1 MASERA
7 PETARRRH
15 PVLRWLLAGVAALL
29 LLVVAAAVWL
39 LASESGARSAFSTLD
54 SLTSGALK
62 ADGVHGSLRSPLRL
76 DRLVVRQADRTI
88 TLHDVRIEWTP
99 SALLHSTLHLTSLQV
114 GRLTVANQLDSKPQ
128 PSTLPARIGLPIKL
142 QADSVR
148 IDGGEIDRGSV
159 PLLKFGPLAFA
170 LDFNGTRYRLQLKQL
185 AADTAIAG
193 GSLATTLNGGATISA
208 TSPYA
213 LQGKF
218 SARGNTV
225 LNKQAIAAGGELTLG
240 GSLAELAAGIDF
252 TVNQAQLHGSSVL
265 RPFSDQP
272 LGATQLK
279 AHALDLALFG
289 AQLPR
294 TALDADLAVSDKGD
308 GTLKLDNAAAGTYD
322 AQRLPLSS
330 LNLAIR
336 QDAGEF
342 RLSRMQALL
351 GSPKQPA
358 GEITGSGRYANGTL
372 TLALQT
378 DALDLHRLD
387 RQVRATQLAGKLDI
401 RNASGRQEFTL
412 ALSEPL
418 KRQRLT
424 LEAHGVL
431 ADSALTLDRAELQAG
446 SGRANFSAHVA
457 LNGAQA
463 FSAQGKLSKFRLR
476 DLGDFSQLPSLD
488 LNGEFSLHG
497 ARQPQLQADL
507 DFNISDSLVAGQ
519 PLHGN
524 GAVQLRADHLQVSK
538 FLLVAG
544 ANRLNIDGRLAQGG
558 SQLSFDLN
566 APQLRQFGSSFAGA
580 LKAGG
585 TVSGSIDKPH
595 VNAEWSATG
604 AHIPGQIQVDTL
616 QGKAEVALD
625 RKQPLM
631 LDNAQAELAARGLR
645 IGANSVAA
653 LSAQVRFSPR
663 PDAPLAL
670 TLHAENLAAGELRAT
685 RFDARAD
692 GSTARH
698 ALKATLDESGQ
709 SWQLDVQGGL
719 GALDKAP
726 PAPRWQGEIK
736 GFSANGRFNAK
747 LQAPAPLL
755 LAAQQVKLD
764 NFVLE
769 TDAGRIAVEQFAR
782 DAAGLATRGR
792 IEGLQIAQ
800 LLRYLS
806 PAPPVKTDLQL
817 SGDWDLRIADT
828 LNGKLNL
835 RRDRGDVTV
844 LGSAPVTLGLR
855 TLSVSA
861 TADGS
866 RAALHIALDGQ
877 QLGHVDVNAAAPIGD
892 ANSRVAIAPD
902 APISGHVRIDVPSL
916 GWVAPL
922 ASPTL
927 VADGRL
933 QTDLNIAG
941 SFGDPQLTGR
951 IDGSGLRLSLADIGI
966 DLRNGSLQGEFQ
978 GNQLLLRNLGFQS
991 RQGSLAVSGPIRLG
1005 GGQTEAQLAL
1015 TAKHFTL
1022 LDRVDRRLILSGE
1035 SQIVW
1040 REQHA
1045 KVSGAFTVDSGSF
1058 DIGQAGT
1065 PALSNDVVIV
1075 GRKEKKPGGL
1085 GLALDVTVSLGDGVA
1100 LTGRGLDATLV
1111 GKVRLA
1117 SEVGEAPQA
1126 YGELSIEKG
1135 TFSAY
1140 GRDLKIEQ
1148 GVLRFTGPI
1157 DNPGLDIRAM
1167 RRGLEVEAGVSVRGN
1182 VLAPHIT
1189 LVSEPDVPDAEKL
1202 SWLVLGHGLAS
1213 ASQGDATTLQSAAGS
1228 LLSRGAAAAVQSRIA
1243 GALGLDTLS
1252 VGTSDD
1258 SLQQRIITVGKQ
1270 LSSRLYLSYQQGLES
1285 AGSVVQLRY
1294 ILSPRLSLEG
1304 EAGARSA
1311 LSLFYNITFD

>member
-1 MASERA
+1 MASERSSGTT
-7 PETARRRH
+7 PRH
-15 PVLRWLLAGVAALL
+15 PLLRRLLAIAAVLL
-29 LLVVAAAVWL
+29 LLLIGALVWL
-39 LASESGARSAFSTLD
+39 LGSESGARTVFSTLD
-54 SLTSGALK
+54 SLTAGALQ
-62 ADGVHGSLRSPLRL
+62 ADGVHGSLRSPLQV
-76 DRLVVRQADRTI
+76 DRLVLRQTDRTI
-88 TLHDVRIEWTP
+88 TLRDVQIAWLP

-114 GRLTVANQLDSKPQ
+114 GQLIVANKIDSKPQ
-128 PSTLPARIGLPIKL
+128 PATLPASIGLPIQL

-148 IDGGEIDRGSV
+148 IDNGEIDRGPT

-170 LDFNGTRYRLQLKQL
+170 LDFDGARYRLQLNRFTT
-185 AADTAIAG
+185 DTAIAG
-193 GSLATTLNGGATISA
+193 GSLAAMLNGQATVSA
-208 TSPYA
+208 TKPYA

-225 LNKQAIAAGGELTLG
+225 LNQQKIAASGDLTLG

-252 TVNQAQLHGSSVL
+252 TINQARLQGRSVL

-272 LGATQLK
+272 LGATQLS
-279 AHALDLALFG
+279 ARALDLSLFG

-294 TALDADLAVSDKGD
+294 TALDADLTVSDKGN

-330 LNLAIR
+330 LNLAFQ

-342 RLSRMQALL
+342 RFDHIHALL

-358 GEITGSGRYANGTL
+358 GEITGSGRYANGALAL
-372 TLALQT
+372 TLQT

-387 RQVRATQLAGKLDI
+387 QPLRATQLAGKLEL

-418 KRQRLT
+418 NRQRIT
-424 LEAHGVL
+424 LDAHGVL

-446 SGRANFSAHVA
+446 SGRANLSAHVA
-457 LNGAQA
+457 LNGTQA
-463 FSAQGKLSKFRLR
+463 FSAQGSLSKFRLR
-476 DLGDFSQLPSLD
+476 DLGDFPQLPSLN

-497 ARQPQLQADL
+497 ARQPQLTADL
-507 DFNISDSLVAGQ
+507 DFNISDSLLAGQ

-544 ANRLNIDGRLAQGG
+544 ANRLDIDGRLAQGG

-566 APQLRQFGSSFAGA
+566 APQLAQFGPSFAGA
-580 LKAGG
+580 LKASG

-595 VNAEWSATG
+595 VNVEWNATN
-604 AHIPGQIQVDTL
+604 AHVPGQIQVDSL
-616 QGKAEVALD
+616 QGKADVALD

-631 LDNAQAELAARGLR
+631 LGNAQADIAARGLR
-645 IGANSVAA
+645 VGANNVAA
-653 LSAQVRFSPR
+653 LTAQARFSPR

-670 TLHAENLAAGELRAT
+670 TLHAENISAGGLRAA
-685 RFDARAD
+685 RFDTTAD
-692 GSTARH
+692 GTTKQH
-698 ALKATLDESGQ
+698 ALKVTLQENGQ
-709 SWQLDVQGGL
+709 SWQLDARGGL
-719 GALDKAP
+719 AALDK
-726 PAPRWQGEIK
+726 APRWQGEIT
-736 GFSANGRFNAK
+736 GFNADGRFNAK

-755 LAAQQVKLD
+755 LAAKQVKLD
-764 NFVLE
+764 NFVLDS
-769 TDAGRIAVEQFAR
+769 DAGSITVEQFAR
-782 DAAGLATRGR
+782 DAGGLATRGR
-792 IEGLQIAQ
+792 IERLQIAQ

-817 SGDWDLRIADT
+817 SGDWDLRIGDT
-828 LNGKLNL
+828 LDGKLNL
-835 RRDRGDVTV
+835 RRDSGDVTV

-855 TLSVSA
+855 TLSVAA
-861 TADGS
+861 TASNG
-866 RAALHIALDGQ
+866 RAALQIALDGQ
-877 QLGHVDVNAAAPIGD
+877 QLGHVDVNATAPIGD
-892 ANSRVAIAPD
+892 TNSRVAIAPD

-916 GWVAPL
+916 GWIAPL

-933 QTDLNIAG
+933 QTDLTIAG

-966 DLRNGSLQGEFQ
+966 DLRNGVLQGEFQ
-978 GNQLLLRNLGFQS
+978 GNQLLLRDLSFRS
-991 RQGSLAVSGPIRLG
+991 PQGVVALSGPIQLG
-1005 GGQTEAQLAL
+1005 GGQMEAQLAL
-1015 TAKHFTL
+1015 TARHFML
-1022 LDRVDRRLILSGE
+1022 LNRVDRRLVLSGD

-1065 PALSNDVVIV
+1065 PSLSNDVVIV
-1075 GRKEKKPGGL
+1075 GRKEKKSGGL
-1085 GLALDVTVSLGDGVA
+1085 GLALDITVGLGDGVA

-1111 GKVRLA
+1111 GKVRIA

-1126 YGELSIEKG
+1126 YGELSIAKG

-1140 GRDLKIEQ
+1140 GRELKIEQ

-1157 DNPGLDIRAM
+1157 DNPSLDILAM
-1167 RRGLEVEAGVSVRGN
+1167 RRGLDVEAGVSVRGN
-1182 VLAPHIT
+1182 VLAPRIT
-1189 LVSEPDVPDAEKL
+1189 LVSEPEVPDAEKL

-1213 ASQGDATTLQSAAGS
+1213 ASQGDATTLQSAASS

-1258 SLQQRIITVGKQ
+1258 NLQQRIITVGKQ

-1294 ILSPRLSLEG
+1294 ILTPRLSLEG